1 MYTDVLMHTHLRV
14 QTHLLLLKGM
24 CCFWKCPVT
33 SPGQQSPLPPS
44 PTDGDHGWWVLG
56 IRVTGAVNPFK
67 APWGHLQYLIDWDIL
82 WKWSH
87 LEKQWEC
94 WKWQSNIHT
103 SKENKNDAV
112 SLNQGWLLLMRTG
125 RVVLALIVNAPEGHT
140 GTHVSCGRWIF
151 ANK

>member
-1 MYTDVLMHTHLRV
+1 MRSLAVFDRLRHFMKMITPGKAVRVLE
-14 QTHLLLLKGM
+14 
-24 CCFWKCPVT
+24 VT
-33 SPGQQSPLPPS
+33 
-44 PTDGDHGWWVLG
+44 
-56 IRVTGAVNPFK
+56 
-67 APWGHLQYLIDWDIL
+67 
-82 WKWSH
+82 
-87 LEKQWEC
+87 E
-94 WKWQSNIHT
+94 SNIHT